1 MIIRPHLHW
10 FRMLLAWRGSVLP
23 QLLPRLFLIF
33 CISIV
38 AVAAHDHLLPISLN
52 LNTTAPFSLVGIA
65 LAVFLGFRNN
75 ASYDRWWEARKLWG
89 QLLNES
95 RSLTRQAFTLP
106 TRPLPKEDIA
116 EFLAALGALAH
127 ALRHQLRK
135 SDPREDLAARLPAA
149 LFERVIASRYKPATL
164 MLYLGEW
171 VQRHA
176 QAGSIDPM
184 AVLAFDRNLNGLS
197 DVIGGCERI
206 VSTPLPFAYSVMIHR
221 TVYFFCAS
229 LPFGLVDSIGI
240 FTPVFAVFVAYT
252 FMAHEAIAS
261 QIEEPFGTDDNDLAA
276 QHDVGDDRGRAC
288 AICAANRRSCRTQP
302 AAGRLSIRL
311 SAPLIGPDARST
323 CAQSLPAV
331 SDKRLSV
338 ATRAPMM
345 SMRPRSSITGVAAAR
360 YAFHARCARISVGRV
375 CAGIFVCRRW

>member
-23 QLLPRLFLIF
+23 RLLPRLFLIF

-38 AVAAHDHLLPISLN
+38 AVAAHDHLLPITLN
-52 LNTTAPFSLVGIA
+52 LNTTAPFSLIGIA

-95 RSLTRQAFTLP
+95 RSLTRQVLTLP
-106 TRPLPKEDIA
+106 SRQIPQEDLA
-116 EFLAALGALAH
+116 EFFAALSTLPH
-127 ALRHQLRK
+127 ALRHQLRHG
-135 SDPREDLAARLPAA
+135 DPREDLAARLPVA
-149 LFERVIASRYKPATL
+149 LTERVMASRYKPATL
-164 MLYLGEW
+164 LLFLGEW
-171 VQRHA
+171 LQQ
-176 QAGSIDPM
+176 QARAGAFDPM
-184 AVLAFDRNLNGLS
+184 VVNAIDRNLNGLS

-206 VSTPLPFAYSVMIHR
+206 ASTPLPFAYSVMIHR

-261 QIEEPFGTDDNDLAA
+261 QIEEPFGTDDNDLALNTMSA
-276 QHDVGDDRGRAC
+276 VIEDAIRDMRGEP
-288 AICAANRRSCRTQP
+288 S
-302 AAGRLSIRL
+302 
-311 SAPLIGPDARST
+311 
-323 CAQSLPAV
+323 
-331 SDKRLSV
+331 LSV
-338 ATRAPMM
+338 P
-345 SMRPRSSITGVAAAR
+345 AR
-360 YAFHARCARISVGRV
+360 QPEDYLLD
-375 CAGIFVCRRW
+375 

>member
-10 FRMLLAWRGSVLP
+10 FRMLLAWQGSVLP
-23 QLLPRLFLIF
+23 QLLPRLALIF

-52 LNTTAPFSLVGIA
+52 LNTTAPFSLIGIA

-95 RSLTRQAFTLP
+95 RSLIRQVLTLSTKQIP
-106 TRPLPKEDIA
+106 RENIKEFSA
-116 EFLAALGALAH
+116 ALAALPH
-127 ALRHQLRK
+127 VLRHQLRK
-135 SDPREDLAARLPAA
+135 SDPREDLAARLPAV
-149 LFERVIASRYKPATL
+149 LFDRVTASRYKPATL

-171 VQRHA
+171 VQRQA
-176 QAGSIDPM
+176 QAGAIDPM
-184 AVLAFDRNLNGLS
+184 AVVAIDRNLNGIS

-240 FTPVFAVFVAYT
+240 FTPIFSVFVAYT

-261 QIEEPFGTDDNDLAA
+261 QIEEPFGTDDNDLALNMMSA
-276 QHDVGDDRGRAC
+276 
-288 AICAANRRSCRTQP
+288 AIE
-302 AAGRLSIRL
+302 
-311 SAPLIGPDARST
+311 D
-323 CAQSLPAV
+323 
-331 SDKRLSV
+331 
-338 ATRAPMM
+338 ATRDLLGEPAPEMP
-345 SMRPRSSITGVAAAR
+345 RPKEDGS
-360 YAFHARCARISVGRV
+360 YLLN
-375 CAGIFVCRRW
+375 

>member
-38 AVAAHDHLLPISLN
+38 AVAAHDHLLPITLS

-89 QLLNES
+89 QLLNEA
-95 RSLTRQAFTLP
+95 RALTRQALTLP
-106 TRPLPKEDIA
+106 NRQLPKEDVGD
-116 EFLAALGALAH
+116 FLAALGALPH
-127 ALRHQLRK
+127 ALRHQLRG
-135 SDPREDLAARLPAA
+135 SDPREDLAARLPVA
-149 LFERVIASRYKPATL
+149 LFERVMASRYRPATL

-176 QAGSIDPM
+176 QIGAIEPL

-261 QIEEPFGTDDNDLAA
+261 QIEEPFGTDDNDLALNMMSA
-276 QHDVGDDRGRAC
+276 TIEDAVRDLRGE
-288 AICAANRRSCRTQP
+288 P
-302 AAGRLSIRL
+302 AL
-311 SAPLIGPDARST
+311 APLHPQAESYLLD
-323 CAQSLPAV
+323 
-331 SDKRLSV
+331 
-338 ATRAPMM
+338 
-345 SMRPRSSITGVAAAR
+345 
-360 YAFHARCARISVGRV
+360 
-375 CAGIFVCRRW
+375 

>member
-52 LNTTAPFSLVGIA
+52 LNTTAPFSLIGIA

-95 RSLTRQAFTLP
+95 RSLIRQTLTLP
-106 TRPLPKEDIA
+106 TKQLPQEDIK
-116 EFLAALGALAH
+116 EFFIALSALPH

-135 SDPREDLAARLPAA
+135 GDPREDLAERLPPA
-149 LFERVIASRYKPATL
+149 LFARVIASRYKPATL

-176 QAGSIDPM
+176 RSGAIDPM
-184 AVLAFDRNLNGLS
+184 AVIAFDRNLNGIS
-197 DVIGGCERI
+197 EVIGGCERI
-206 VSTPLPFAYSVMIHR
+206 ASTPLPFAYSVMIHR

-261 QIEEPFGTDDNDLAA
+261 QIEEPFGIDDNDLALNLMS
-276 QHDVGDDRGRAC
+276 V
-288 AICAANRRSCRTQP
+288 AIE
-302 AAGRLSIRL
+302 
-311 SAPLIGPDARST
+311 DAMRDM
-323 CAQSLPAV
+323 LGEPAV
-331 SDKRLSV
+331 QLPSPEAEGYIV
-338 ATRAPMM
+338 N
-345 SMRPRSSITGVAAAR
+345 
-360 YAFHARCARISVGRV
+360 
-375 CAGIFVCRRW
+375 

>member
-52 LNTTAPFSLVGIA
+52 LNTTAPFSLIGIA

-95 RSLTRQAFTLP
+95 RSLIRQVLTLP
-106 TRPLPKEDIA
+106 NQHIAKEHTA
-116 EFLAALGALAH
+116 AFLAALSALPH

-135 SDPREDLAARLPAA
+135 SDPREDLTARLP
-149 LFERVIASRYKPATL
+149 LPLVERVMASRYKPATL

-176 QAGSIDPM
+176 QAGAIDPM
-184 AVLAFDRNLNGLS
+184 AVLAIDRNLNGLS

-261 QIEEPFGTDDNDLAA
+261 QIEEPFGIDDNDLALTMMSNMIEDA
-276 QHDVGDDRGRAC
+276 LRDLLGEP
-288 AICAANRRSCRTQP
+288 SLTQP
-302 AAGRLSIRL
+302 
-311 SAPLIGPDARST
+311 T
-323 CAQSLPAV
+323 AQTQDYV
-331 SDKRLSV
+331 Q
-338 ATRAPMM
+338 T
-345 SMRPRSSITGVAAAR
+345 
-360 YAFHARCARISVGRV
+360 
-375 CAGIFVCRRW
+375 